1 MARTKRTAR
10 TARATRKTVSKPVKT
25 LQAARA
31 NATAALQTLI
41 QRGNELRTEGQKL
54 AFAKTREAR
63 KAVMVRADEAR
74 SMTAGAVSRF
84 ERVFQ
89 DRVTGVISKL
99 GIPTTRDVRALSR
112 QVAALQQSVDQL
124 RRVRARA

>member
-1 MARTKRTAR
+1 MARTKRTTR
-10 TARATRKTVSKPVKT
+10 TTRKSVSKPVKA

-31 NATAALQTLI
+31 DASAALQTLVE
-41 QRGNELRTEGQKL
+41 RGNALRIEGSKL
-54 AFAKTREAR
+54 AIAKTRAAR
-63 KAVMVRADEAR
+63 DAVIVRADEVR
-74 SMTAGAVSRF
+74 SATAGAVSRF

-89 DRVTGVISKL
+89 NRVTGVISKL
-99 GIPTTRDVRALSR
+99 GIPTARDVRALSR